1 MSDYVFIESVGGDC
15 GGLVLLLH
23 MLYVCVCEYAEVGRN
38 LWGGEDPLPKLGLA
52 TCNAQIQK
60 YIILRIYAAGPLT
73 QRSGRRPVRVLSM
86 VYFFNLVS
94 LVS

>member
-38 LWGGEDPLPKLGLA
+38 LWVGGGPTALVGVGTCNTNTKIHNITNIRRRATDTEVRSA
-52 TCNAQIQK
+52 TCTSLE
-60 YIILRIYAAGPLT
+60 YG
-73 QRSGRRPVRVLSM
+73 V
-86 VYFFNLVS
+86 FF
-94 LVS
+94 